1 MTRKQKIFAAL
12 ALICFIFVTAIVS
25 FNLLQHFNHST
36 IPSPPQLTQC
46 LPYSLVQYQNYLK
59 EYYSDPYPLYSKS
72 VFAAIRPDQPL
83 APVLVCIDN
92 NETDWSIYH
101 QRWMSFHG
109 NVDDIQKWKGAVKM
123 NEIGSL
129 NGGKKAAKFVLIEG
143 GPGMGKSTLC
153 WQLCRLWREGKLQWD
168 LMVIVELRDEST
180 RRASNLYDLL
190 YHPDE
195 ETRLAIVRDIE
206 KREGEGL
213 LIFLDGYEDISNEQQ
228 SEFSVF
234 QEILR
239 NQFLCKA
246 TVVVT
251 SRPLAATTMLTAEFK
266 RGLDQHIEIAGFNE
280 TDIQTYI
287 TLACKNNQHLLEN
300 FRFYLSS
307 HPSILSVM
315 YNPLH
320 CTILTNLLIQYW
332 QNGRKASAPNT
343 LTELHGTVIV
353 NSIKQILPPRQSM
366 SVERIVH
373 DR

>member
-1 MTRKQKIFAAL
+1 M
-12 ALICFIFVTAIVS
+12 
-25 FNLLQHFNHST
+25 
-36 IPSPPQLTQC
+36 
-46 LPYSLVQYQNYLK
+46 
-59 EYYSDPYPLYSKS
+59 
-72 VFAAIRPDQPL
+72 
-83 APVLVCIDN
+83 
-92 NETDWSIYH
+92 
-101 QRWMSFHG
+101 
-109 NVDDIQKWKGAVKM
+109 
-123 NEIGSL
+123 
-129 NGGKKAAKFVLIEG
+129 
-143 GPGMGKSTLC
+143 
-153 WQLCRLWREGKLQWD
+153 
-168 LMVIVELRDEST
+168 
-180 RRASNLYDLL
+180 
-190 YHPDE
+190 
-195 ETRLAIVRDIE
+195 
-206 KREGEGL
+206 
-213 LIFLDGYEDISNEQQ
+213 
-228 SEFSVF
+228 F

-239 NQFLCKA
+239 NRFLRKA

-287 TLACKNNQHLLEN
+287 TLACKYNQNLLEN

-366 SVERIVH
+366 SVENIPNYVMKSMMQLSQLAAKGLFQRGYIYNDVT
-373 DR
+373 